1 MAHILS
7 KIGNRTNVPFRT
19 YQCDEKEDLKDIDV
33 SSAPMGSRCYVI
45 NDSVWYILNSKKEWK
60 INKGGNLI
68 YDGGTEENGSSN
80 NSSVSNEE
88 IIYDGG
94 EEV

>member
-7 KIGNRTNVPFRT
+7 KVGNRINTPFRIF
-19 YQCDEKEDLKDIDV
+19 QCDEEADLKEIDV

-45 NDSVWYILNSKKEWK
+45 NDSVWYVLNSKKEWK
-60 INKGGNLI
+60 KMMGGDLI
-68 YDGGTEENGSSN
+68 YDGGSEGENTPSGP
-80 NSSVSNEE
+80 SVLDDE